1 MAERILI
8 VDDDRDTL
16 RLVGLLLQRKGY
28 EIIAA
33 ERGAQGLEKAFQE
46 APDLILLDV
55 MMPDMDGF
63 EVLRQVRGNQTT
75 SAIPVIMFTAKT
87 QVDDKVA
94 GFEAGADDYL
104 TKPTHP
110 SELTARVK
118 ALLARSSQRKTPEA
132 APEQISERGHV
143 IGVLSAKGG
152 LGVTTVA
159 TNLAVSFHKAFGDE
173 VILSDFRPGNGYLSL
188 SLGYKNQTAM
198 SKLLSKEA
206 LDISLTDVQST
217 LQTFDGK
224 IKMLLSSYM
233 PSDSKLIDAADQFV
247 AIVRHLSHLGK
258 YIFLDL
264 GSSLSPSIQKVIDFC
279 DQLII
284 ITEPVESSITQTK
297 ALLDELS
304 MQVLGLGNIHVV
316 LVNRIR
322 SEAHMSTRAVQ
333 DKLGRPVSAMISPAP
348 ELAATASTQNAPM
361 VLIQKEGLINQQ
373 YDKLAQL
380 FAKQNASG

>member
-1 MAERILI
+1 MAEKILI

-33 ERGAQGLEKAFQE
+33 ERGSQGLEKAFQE
-46 APDLILLDV
+46 TPDLILLDV

-63 EVLRQVRGNQTT
+63 EVLRQVRGNPTT
-75 SAIPVIMFTAKT
+75 SGIPVIMFTAKT

-118 ALLARSSQRKTPEA
+118 ALLGRTAQRKTTDHTNSD
-132 APEQISERGHV
+132 ITSNERGVV

-159 TNLAVSFHKAFGDE
+159 TNVAFTFQKNHGGN
-173 VILSDFRPGNGYLSL
+173 VILSDFRPGNGNLSL

-198 SKLLSKEA
+198 SKLLAKDARE
-206 LDISLTDVQST
+206 ISISDVQSAI
-217 LQTFDGK
+217 QVAESGMK
-224 IKMLLSSYM
+224 VLLSSYM
-233 PSDSKLIDAADQFV
+233 PSESKLIEASDQFG
-247 AIVRHLSHLGK
+247 AIVRQLSYLGK
-258 YIFLDL
+258 FIVIDL
-264 GSSLSPSIQKVIDFC
+264 GSSLTPTIQKVIDLC
-279 DQLII
+279 NQLII
-284 ITEPVESSITQTK
+284 VTEPVESSVIQTK

-361 VLIQKEGLINQQ
+361 VAVQKEGLINQQ
-373 YDKLAQL
+373 YDKLAQI
-380 FAKQNASG
+380 FVKA

>member
-1 MAERILI
+1 MAEKILI

-33 ERGAQGLEKAFQE
+33 ERGSQGLEKVFQE
-46 APDLILLDV
+46 TPDLILLDV

-63 EVLRQVRGNQTT
+63 EVLRQVRGNAKT
-75 SAIPVIMFTAKT
+75 SNIPVIMFTAKT

-118 ALLARSSQRKTPEA
+118 ALLARTSQRKAVVPTAEA
-132 APEQISERGHV
+132 AGNERGAV
-143 IGVLSAKGG
+143 IGVLAAKGG

-159 TNLAVSFHKAFGDE
+159 ANLAYTIQKNHRGNV
-173 VILSDFRPGNGYLSL
+173 VLTDFRPGNGNLSL
-188 SLGYKNQTAM
+188 ALGFKNQAAM
-198 SKLLSKEA
+198 NKILTKQVS
-206 LDISLTDVQST
+206 DISAADVQGA
-217 LQTFDGK
+217 LQMTDAGVRV
-224 IKMLLSSYM
+224 LLSSYM
-233 PSDSKLIDAADQFV
+233 PSDIKLIEATDQLV
-247 AIVRHLSHLGK
+247 ATVRHLSYLGN
-258 YIFLDL
+258 YTVIDL
-264 GSSLSPSIQKVIDFC
+264 GNTLTPAIQKVIDLC
-279 DQLII
+279 TQLII
-284 ITEPVESSITQTK
+284 VTEPVESTITHTK

-304 MQVLGLGNIHVV
+304 MQILGLGNIHVV

-322 SEAHMSTRAVQ
+322 SETHMSTRAVQ

-348 ELAATASTQNAPM
+348 ELAATAGTQNAPM
-361 VLIQKEGLINQQ
+361 VVVQKEGLINQQ

-380 FAKQNASG
+380 FIK

>member
-1 MAERILI
+1 MAEKILI

-33 ERGAQGLEKAFQE
+33 ERGSQGLEKAFQE
-46 APDLILLDV
+46 TPDLILLDV

-63 EVLRQVRGNQTT
+63 EVLRQVRGNPAT
-75 SAIPVIMFTAKT
+75 SGIPVIMFTAKT

-118 ALLARSSQRKTPEA
+118 ALLTRTAQRKSTSDA
-132 APEQISERGHV
+132 APDQTGRERGTV
-143 IGVLSAKGG
+143 VGVLSAKGG

-159 TNLAVSFHKAFGDE
+159 TNLAFTFQKNHGGNV
-173 VILSDFRPGNGYLSL
+173 VLSDFRPGNGNLSL
-188 SLGYKNQTAM
+188 SLGYKNQISM
-198 SKLLSKEA
+198 SKLLTKEA
-206 LDISLTDVQST
+206 REISISDVQSA
-217 LQTFDGK
+217 LQVFDSGVRV
-224 IKMLLSSYM
+224 LLSSYM
-233 PSDSKLIDAADQFV
+233 PSESKLMDAADQFS
-247 AIVRHLSHLGK
+247 AIVRHLSYLGK
-258 YIFLDL
+258 YVVLDL
-264 GSSLSPSIQKVIDFC
+264 GSSLAPSVQKVIDLC
-279 DQLII
+279 SQLII
-284 ITEPVESSITQTK
+284 VTEPVESSITQTK

-304 MQVLGLGNIHVV
+304 MQILGLGNIHVV

-322 SEAHMSTRAVQ
+322 SEAHMSTRSVQ

-348 ELAATASTQNAPM
+348 ELAASAGTQNAPM
-361 VLIQKEGLINQQ
+361 IAIQKEGLINQQ

-380 FAKQNASG
+380 FTK

>member
-1 MAERILI
+1 MAEKILI

-33 ERGAQGLEKAFQE
+33 ERGSQGLEKVFQE
-46 APDLILLDV
+46 TPDLILLDV

-63 EVLRQVRGNQTT
+63 EVLRQVRGNAKT
-75 SAIPVIMFTAKT
+75 SNIPVIMFTAKT

-118 ALLARSSQRKTPEA
+118 ALLARTSQRKGSETPAEVA
-132 APEQISERGHV
+132 GNERGSV
-143 IGVLSAKGG
+143 IGILSAKGG
-152 LGVTTVA
+152 VGVTTVA
-159 TNLAVSFHKAFGDE
+159 ANLAYTLQKSQAGN
-173 VILSDFRPGNGYLSL
+173 VILADFRPGNGNLSL
-188 SLGYKNQTAM
+188 SLGFKNQTGL
-198 SKLLSKEA
+198 SKILSKEA
-206 LDISLTDVQST
+206 NGISISDVQSA
-217 LQTFDGK
+217 LQMTDAGVRT
-224 IKMLLSSYM
+224 LLSSYM
-233 PSDSKLIDAADQFV
+233 PSDFKLIDAADQYV
-247 AIVRHLSHLGK
+247 TTVRHLSYLGK
-258 YIFLDL
+258 YTVIDL
-264 GSSLSPSIQKVIDFC
+264 GSTLSPAIQKVIDLC
-279 DQLII
+279 TQLII
-284 ITEPVESSITQTK
+284 ITEPIESTITHTK

-304 MQVLGLGNIHVV
+304 MQILGLGNIHVV

-322 SEAHMSTRAVQ
+322 SETHMSTRAVQ

-348 ELAATASTQNAPM
+348 ELAATAGSQNAPM
-361 VLIQKEGLINQQ
+361 VIVQKEGLINQQ

-380 FAKQNASG
+380 FIK

>member
-1 MAERILI
+1 MAEKILI

-28 EIIAA
+28 EIIAS

-46 APDLILLDV
+46 KPDLILLDV

-63 EVLRQVRGNQTT
+63 EVLRQVRGNPAT
-75 SAIPVIMFTAKT
+75 SGIPVIMFTAKT

-118 ALLARSSQRKTPEA
+118 ALLARTAQRK
-132 APEQISERGHV
+132 APEPSGEPSGMRGFV

-152 LGVTTVA
+152 LGVTSVA
-159 TNLAVSFHKAFGDE
+159 TNLAFTFQKNHGGDT
-173 VILSDFRPGNGYLSL
+173 ILADFRPGNGNLSL
-188 SLGYKNQTAM
+188 SLGYKNQTTL
-198 SKLLSKEA
+198 SKLLTKEA
-206 LDISLTDVQST
+206 REISVSDVQSAF
-217 LQTFDGK
+217 QISDSGVK
-224 IKMLLSSYM
+224 LLLASYM
-233 PSDSKLIDAADQFV
+233 PSESKLMDASDQFSV
-247 AIVRHLSHLGK
+247 IVRHLSFLGK
-258 YIFLDL
+258 HVVLDL
-264 GSSLSPSIQKVIDFC
+264 GSSLTPSIQKVIDLC
-279 DQLII
+279 SQLII

-304 MQVLGLGNIHVV
+304 MQILGLGNIHVV

-333 DKLGRPVSAMISPAP
+333 DKLGRVVSAMISPAP
-348 ELAATASTQNAPM
+348 ELATSAGAQNAPM
-361 VLIQKEGLINQQ
+361 VAIQKEGLINQQ

-380 FAKQNASG
+380 FLK

>member
-1 MAERILI
+1 MAEKILI

-28 EIIAA
+28 EIVAA
-33 ERGAQGLEKAFQE
+33 ERGSQGLEKAFQE
-46 APDLILLDV
+46 TPDLILLDV

-63 EVLRQVRGNQTT
+63 EVLRQVRGNPKT
-75 SAIPVIMFTAKT
+75 SNIPIIMFTAKT

-118 ALLARSSQRKTPEA
+118 AMLARTTQRKGSEA
-132 APEQISERGHV
+132 APEKAVGERGV
-143 IGVLSAKGG
+143 VVGVLSAKGG

-159 TNLAVSFHKAFGDE
+159 INLAFTLQKTQAGH
-173 VILSDFRPGNGYLSL
+173 VILADFRPGNGFLSL
-188 SLGYKNQTAM
+188 SLGFKNQTGL
-198 SKLLSKEA
+198 SKLLTKEGA
-206 LDISLTDVQST
+206 EVSISDVQSA
-217 LQTFDGK
+217 LQMTDAGVRV
-224 IKMLLSSYM
+224 LLSSYM
-233 PSDSKLIDAADQFV
+233 PSDIKLIEAADQLV
-247 AIVRHLSHLGK
+247 STVRHLSYLGK
-258 YIFLDL
+258 YVVLDL
-264 GSSLSPSIQKVIDFC
+264 GSALTPSIQKVIDLC
-279 DQLII
+279 TQLII

-304 MQVLGLGNIHVV
+304 MQILGLGNIHVV
-316 LVNRIR
+316 LLNRIR
-322 SEAHMSTRAVQ
+322 SETHMSTRAVQ

-348 ELAATASTQNAPM
+348 ELAATAGAQNAPM
-361 VLIQKEGLINQQ
+361 IVVQKEGLINQQ

-380 FAKQNASG
+380 FSK

>member
-1 MAERILI
+1 MAEKILI

-28 EIIAA
+28 EIVAA
-33 ERGAQGLEKAFQE
+33 ERGSQGLEKAFQE
-46 APDLILLDV
+46 TPDLILLDV

-63 EVLRQVRGNQTT
+63 EVLRQVRGNPKT
-75 SAIPVIMFTAKT
+75 SNIPIIMFTAKT

-118 ALLARSSQRKTPEA
+118 ALLARTTHRKGSEA
-132 APEQISERGHV
+132 APEKAVGERGV
-143 IGVLSAKGG
+143 VVGVLSAKGG

-159 TNLAVSFHKAFGDE
+159 TNLAFTLQKTQAGH
-173 VILSDFRPGNGYLSL
+173 VILADFRPGNGFLSL
-188 SLGYKNQTAM
+188 SLGFKNQTGL
-198 SKLLSKEA
+198 SKLLTKEGA
-206 LDISLTDVQST
+206 EVSISDVQSA
-217 LQTFDGK
+217 LQMTDAGVRV
-224 IKMLLSSYM
+224 LLSSYM
-233 PSDSKLIDAADQFV
+233 PSDIKLIEAADQLV
-247 AIVRHLSHLGK
+247 STVRHLSYLGK
-258 YIFLDL
+258 YVVLDL
-264 GSSLSPSIQKVIDFC
+264 GSALTPSIQKVIDLC
-279 DQLII
+279 TQLII

-304 MQVLGLGNIHVV
+304 MQILGLGNIHVV
-316 LVNRIR
+316 LLNRIR
-322 SEAHMSTRAVQ
+322 SETHMSTRAVQ

-348 ELAATASTQNAPM
+348 ELAATAGAQNAPM
-361 VLIQKEGLINQQ
+361 IVVQKEGLINQQ

-380 FAKQNASG
+380 FSK

>member
-1 MAERILI
+1 MAEKILI

-28 EIIAA
+28 EIIAS

-46 APDLILLDV
+46 KPDLILLDV

-63 EVLRQVRGNQTT
+63 EVLRQVRGNPTT
-75 SAIPVIMFTAKT
+75 SGIPVIMFTAKT

-118 ALLARSSQRKTPEA
+118 ALLARTAQRK
-132 APEQISERGHV
+132 APEPSSEPSGERGFV
-143 IGVLSAKGG
+143 IGVLAAKGG

-159 TNLAVSFHKAFGDE
+159 TNLSVTFQKNHGGDT
-173 VILSDFRPGNGYLSL
+173 ILADFRPGNGNLSL
-188 SLGYKNQTAM
+188 SLGYKNQTAL
-198 SKLLSKEA
+198 SKLLTKEA
-206 LDISLTDVQST
+206 REISISDVQSAFQISDAGVK
-217 LQTFDGK
+217 L
-224 IKMLLSSYM
+224 LLSSYM
-233 PSDSKLIDAADQFV
+233 PSESKLMEASDQFT
-247 AIVRHLSHLGK
+247 AIVRHLSYLGK
-258 YIFLDL
+258 HVVLDL
-264 GSSLSPSIQKVIDFC
+264 GSSLTPSIQKVIDLC
-279 DQLII
+279 SQLII

-304 MQVLGLGNIHVV
+304 MQILGLGNIHVV

-333 DKLGRPVSAMISPAP
+333 DKLGRVVSAMISPAP
-348 ELAATASTQNAPM
+348 ELATSAGTQNAPM
-361 VLIQKEGLINQQ
+361 VSIQKEGLINQQ

-380 FAKQNASG
+380 FIK

>member
-1 MAERILI
+1 MAEKILI

-33 ERGAQGLEKAFQE
+33 ERGSQGLEKAFQE
-46 APDLILLDV
+46 TPDLILLDV

-63 EVLRQVRGNQTT
+63 EVLRQVRGNPAT
-75 SAIPVIMFTAKT
+75 SGIPVIMFTAKT

-118 ALLARSSQRKTPEA
+118 ALLGRTAQRKTTDGGGEPA
-132 APEQISERGHV
+132 TSERGQV

-159 TNLAVSFHKAFGDE
+159 TNLAFTFQKNHGGN
-173 VILSDFRPGNGYLSL
+173 VILSDFRPGNGNLSL

-198 SKLLSKEA
+198 SKLLAKEA
-206 LDISLTDVQST
+206 REISISDVQSAI
-217 LQTFDGK
+217 QVAEAGVK
-224 IKMLLSSYM
+224 VLLSSYM
-233 PSDSKLIDAADQFV
+233 PSESKLIEASDQFG
-247 AIVRHLSHLGK
+247 AIVRQLSYLGK
-258 YIFLDL
+258 YIVIDL
-264 GSSLSPSIQKVIDFC
+264 GSSLTPTIQKVIDLC
-279 DQLII
+279 NQLII
-284 ITEPVESSITQTK
+284 VTEPVDSSVIQTK

-348 ELAATASTQNAPM
+348 ELAATSSSQNAPM
-361 VLIQKEGLINQQ
+361 IAVQKEGLINQQ
-373 YDKLAQL
+373 YDKLAQI
-380 FAKQNASG
+380 FVKA

>member
-1 MAERILI
+1 MAEKILI

-33 ERGAQGLEKAFQE
+33 ERGSQGLEKAFQE
-46 APDLILLDV
+46 TPDLILLDV

-63 EVLRQVRGNQTT
+63 EVLKQVRENPAT
-75 SAIPVIMFTAKT
+75 SGIPVIMFTAKT

-118 ALLARSSQRKTPEA
+118 ALLARSAQRKSADGVVEVA
-132 APEQISERGHV
+132 SGERGTV
-143 IGVLSAKGG
+143 IGILSAKGG

-159 TNLAVSFHKAFGDE
+159 ANLAFTIHKNHGGN
-173 VILSDFRPGNGYLSL
+173 VVLSDFRPGNGNLSL

-206 LDISLTDVQST
+206 REVLLSDVQAA
-217 LQTFDGK
+217 LQVADSGVK
-224 IKMLLSSYM
+224 VLLSSYM
-233 PSDSKLIDAADQFV
+233 PSESKWMDAADQFST
-247 AIVRHLSHLGK
+247 IVRHLSYLGK
-258 YIFLDL
+258 YVILDL
-264 GSSLSPSIQKVIDFC
+264 GSSLTPSVQKVIDLC
-279 DQLII
+279 NQLII
-284 ITEPVESSITQTK
+284 VTEPVESSITQTK

-322 SEAHMSTRAVQ
+322 SETHMSTRAVQ
-333 DKLGRPVSAMISPAP
+333 DKIGRPVSAMISPAP
-348 ELAATASTQNAPM
+348 ELAATAGNQNAPM
-361 VLIQKEGLINQQ
+361 IAVQKEGLINQQ
-373 YDKLAQL
+373 YDKLAQA
-380 FAKQNASG
+380 FVK

>member
-1 MAERILI
+1 MAEKILI

-33 ERGAQGLEKAFQE
+33 ERGSQGLEKAFQE
-46 APDLILLDV
+46 TPDLILLDV

-63 EVLRQVRGNQTT
+63 EVLRQVRGNPTT
-75 SAIPVIMFTAKT
+75 SGIPVIMFTANT

-118 ALLARSSQRKTPEA
+118 ALLARTVQRKSSDGGMEA
-132 APEQISERGHV
+132 STGERGTV
-143 IGVLSAKGG
+143 IGILSAKGG

-159 TNLAVSFHKAFGDE
+159 TNLAFTFQKNHGGNV
-173 VILSDFRPGNGYLSL
+173 VLSDFRPGNGYLSL

-206 LDISLTDVQST
+206 REITMSEVQT
-217 LQTFDGK
+217 ALQVADTGVK
-224 IKMLLSSYM
+224 VLLASYM
-233 PSDSKLIDAADQFV
+233 PSESKLADAADQFGTL
-247 AIVRHLSHLGK
+247 VRHLSYLGK
-258 YIFLDL
+258 YVILDL
-264 GSSLSPSIQKVIDFC
+264 GSSLTPSVQKVIDLC
-279 DQLII
+279 NQLII
-284 ITEPVESSITQTK
+284 VTEPVESSIIQTK

-304 MQVLGLGNIHVV
+304 MQVLGLGNIHVM

-348 ELAATASTQNAPM
+348 ELAATASSQNTPM
-361 VLIQKEGLINQQ
+361 IAVQKEGLINQQ

-380 FAKQNASG
+380 FVK

>member
-1 MAERILI
+1 MAEKILI

-33 ERGAQGLEKAFQE
+33 ERGSQGLEKAFQE
-46 APDLILLDV
+46 TPDLILLDV

-63 EVLRQVRGNQTT
+63 EVLRQVRGNPST
-75 SAIPVIMFTAKT
+75 SGIPVIMFTAKT

-118 ALLARSSQRKTPEA
+118 ALLARTVQRKSSDGGMEA
-132 APEQISERGHV
+132 SSGERGAV
-143 IGVLSAKGG
+143 VGILSAKGG

-159 TNLAVSFHKAFGDE
+159 TNLAFTFQKNHGGNV
-173 VILSDFRPGNGYLSL
+173 VLSDFRPGNGYLSL

-206 LDISLTDVQST
+206 REITISEVQSA
-217 LQTFDGK
+217 LQVADTGVK
-224 IKMLLSSYM
+224 VLLASYM
-233 PSDSKLIDAADQFV
+233 PSESKLADAADQFGTL
-247 AIVRHLSHLGK
+247 VRHLSYLGK
-258 YIFLDL
+258 YIVLDL
-264 GSSLSPSIQKVIDFC
+264 GSSLTPSIQKVIDLC
-279 DQLII
+279 NQLII
-284 ITEPVESSITQTK
+284 VTEPVESSITQTK

-348 ELAATASTQNAPM
+348 ELAATAAAQNAPM
-361 VLIQKEGLINQQ
+361 IAVQKEGLINQQ

-380 FAKQNASG
+380 FVK